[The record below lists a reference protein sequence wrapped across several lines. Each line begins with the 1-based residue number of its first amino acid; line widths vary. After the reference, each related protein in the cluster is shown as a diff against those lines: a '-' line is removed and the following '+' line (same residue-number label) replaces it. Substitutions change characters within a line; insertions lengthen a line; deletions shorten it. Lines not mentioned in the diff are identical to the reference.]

1 MISFTKLSLN
11 FNEDVLCL
19 DYSAC
24 AFVGL
29 AVSNTVGLG
38 VSSDVDSGFT
48 SGVGILFWLFTGN
61 ILRLVFHL
69 SSYYLISVNNIL
81 FSLSAAFIDKTLVRI
96 FLF

>member
-48 SGVGILFWLFTGN
+48 SGVGILF
-61 ILRLVFHL
+61 
-69 SSYYLISVNNIL
+69 
-81 FSLSAAFIDKTLVRI
+81 
-96 FLF
+96 